1 MKLSA
6 SDAADL
12 FDVDESTVYR
22 WIEERGLPA
31 ERIAGR
37 TLLNRA
43 ALLEWATENQV
54 AISARVFRPAESG
67 AEKLPSFA
75 RALAAGG
82 VHHAV
87 PGTTR
92 EDVLRGAVD
101 RLPLPEGSDAE
112 DLLAVLLARETS
124 FSTAIG
130 NGIAIPHVRMPVVL
144 DVDEAI
150 VSLSFLERPVDFGAA
165 DGKPVT
171 TLFTMVTPTVH
182 GHLHLLAALAYLL
195 RDEAFLA
202 GVKAAAPAEVMLARA
217 TEVELRGAGRPGAS
231 GPA

>member
-1 MKLSA
+1 MKLT
-6 SDAADL
+6 AADAGAL
-12 FDVDESTVYR
+12 LDVDESTIYR

-43 ALLEWATENQV
+43 ALLEWATENHV
-54 AISARVFRPAESG
+54 PVSARVFRPAESG
-67 AEKLPSFA
+67 GEKLPSFA
-75 RALAAGG
+75 LALAAGG

-87 PGTTR
+87 PGATR
-92 EDVLRGAVD
+92 EEVLREAIG

-124 FSTAIG
+124 FTTAIG
-130 NGIAIPHVRMPVVL
+130 NGIAIPHVRMPIVL

-150 VSLSFLERPVDFGAA
+150 VSLSFLARPIDFHAA

-171 TLFTMVTPTVH
+171 VLFTLVTPTVH

-195 RDEAFLA
+195 RDEAFLGA
-202 GVKAAAPAEVMLARA
+202 VRSAAPAELLLARA
-217 TEVELRGAGRPGAS
+217 AEVERQSAGRRAAG

>member
-1 MKLSA
+1 MKLSVA
-6 SDAADL
+6 DAGAL
-12 FDVDESTVYR
+12 LDVDESTVYR

-43 ALLEWATENQV
+43 ALLEWATENHV
-54 AISARVFRPAESG
+54 AVSARVFRPAEPG
-67 AEKLPSFA
+67 EEKLPSFA
-75 RALAAGG
+75 LALAAGG

-87 PGTTR
+87 TGGTR
-92 EDVLRGAVD
+92 EEVLREAVG

-124 FSTAIG
+124 FTTAIG
-130 NGIAIPHVRMPVVL
+130 NGIAIPHVRMPIVL

-150 VSLSFLERPVDFGAA
+150 VSLSFLSQPVDFHAA

-171 TLFTMVTPTVH
+171 VLFTMVTPTVH

-195 RDEAFLA
+195 RDEEFLA
-202 GVKAAAPAEVMLARA
+202 GVRGAAPGEALLARA
-217 TEVELRGAGRPGAS
+217 AEVERQSAGRRATG

>member
-1 MKLSA
+1 MKLTA
-6 SDAADL
+6 SDAGAL

-22 WIEERGLPA
+22 WIEERALPA

-43 ALLEWATENQV
+43 AVLEWATENRV
-54 AISARVFRPAESG
+54 AISERVFRPAEAG
-67 AEKLPSFA
+67 GERLPSFA
-75 RALAAGG
+75 RALEAGG
-82 VHHAV
+82 IHHAV
-87 PGTTR
+87 EGTTR
-92 EDVLRGAVD
+92 EEVLREAVR
-101 RLPLPEGSDAE
+101 RLPLPEGSDTE

-130 NGIAIPHVRMPVVL
+130 DGIAIPHVRMPIVL

-150 VSLSFLERPVDFGAA
+150 VSLSFLAQPVDFPAA

-171 TLFTMVTPTVH
+171 VLFTMVTPTVH

-195 RDEAFLA
+195 RDETFRA
-202 GVKAAAPAEVMLARA
+202 GVEAAAPSETLLERVR
-217 TEVELRGAGRPGAS
+217 EVERRGAGRPGAGGS
-231 GPA
+231 A